1 MPCAMNAAVSL
12 TDPTLRKTSPVF
24 VIGCHR
30 SGTALLY
37 DNLLSAGGFPI
48 YHAAPYLHT
57 TLLPICGSLSIP
69 RHREK
74 LFQLWLRSKAFRRT
88 GFGADDLRSQIL
100 QECETGGDFLQV
112 TMAELARR
120 AGTQRWALHDC

>member
-37 DNLLSAGGFPI
+37 DNLLSAGGFPLF
-48 YHAAPYLHT
+48 HAVPYVHT
-57 TLLPICGSLSIP
+57 GLLRICGDPSVP
-69 RHREK
+69 RNREK
-74 LFQLWLRSKAFRRT
+74 LMRLWFRSKAFRRT
-88 GFGADDLRSQIL
+88 GLGPDELR
-100 QECETGGDFLQV
+100 
-112 TMAELARR
+112 AEIRER
-120 AGTQRWALHDC
+120 